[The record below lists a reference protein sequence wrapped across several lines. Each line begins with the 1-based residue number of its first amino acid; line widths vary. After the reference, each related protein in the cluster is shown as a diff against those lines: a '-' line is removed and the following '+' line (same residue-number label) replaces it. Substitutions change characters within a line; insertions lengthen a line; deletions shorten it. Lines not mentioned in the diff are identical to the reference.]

1 MNIQQ
6 VIDDL
11 VCTRR
16 APGMGPVSLR
26 VVRDLQGVISVATD
40 AVGAPLGRWVIT
52 NTGSAARIS
61 MPDKLAI
68 TDLTICGII
77 DHWEEADDAPAA

>member
-1 MNIQQ
+1 MMIQQ

-16 APGMGPVSLR
+16 NPGLGPVSLR

-40 AVGAPLGRWVIT
+40 AVNAPVGRWVIT
-52 NTGSAARIS
+52 NTGSAARLS
-61 MPDKLAI
+61 MPDRLTC

-77 DHWEEADDAPAA
+77 DHWDEGADDAAS